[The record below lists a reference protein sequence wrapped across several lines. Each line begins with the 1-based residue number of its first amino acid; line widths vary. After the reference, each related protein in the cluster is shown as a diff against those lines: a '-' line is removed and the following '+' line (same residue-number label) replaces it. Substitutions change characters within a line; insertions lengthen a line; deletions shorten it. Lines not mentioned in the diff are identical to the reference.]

1 MILDSLFLALKL
13 KRTTTMEIILKKD
26 VENLGLEFDTVNVKP
41 GYARNFL
48 IPQGFALL
56 ATPKNKAQLEAT
68 LESRKEEE
76 AKLVSAANAVVDQL
90 KKTSVTIPAKVGTG
104 DKLFGSINNADL
116 AAALEKAGVSVDKKY
131 IKIPGNTIKRTGKFS
146 AVVRLHRNVEYNY
159 EFDIVSDAPVVEA
172 APAKKEEAKS
182 EEA

>member
-1 MILDSLFLALKL
+1 
-13 KRTTTMEIILKKD
+13 MEIILKQD

-48 IPQGFALL
+48 LPQGIALL
-56 ATPKNKAQLEAT
+56 ATPKNKATLEAT

-76 AKLVSAANAVVDQL
+76 AKLVATANAVVDQL
-90 KKTSVTIPAKVGTG
+90 KKTSITIPAKVGSG

-116 AAALEKAGVSVDKKY
+116 AAALAKAGVSIEKKY
-131 IKIPGNTIKRTGKFS
+131 IKIPGNTIKRTGKVT
-146 AVVRLHRNVEYNY
+146 AIVRLHRSVEYNF
-159 EFDIVSDAPVVEA
+159 EFEIVSDAPPVVA
-172 APAKKEEAKS
+172 APKPAPKAVVKAEETS

>member
-1 MILDSLFLALKL
+1 
-13 KRTTTMEIILKKD
+13 MEIILKKD

>member
-1 MILDSLFLALKL
+1 
-13 KRTTTMEIILKKD
+13 MEIILKKD

-56 ATPKNKAQLEAT
+56 ATPKNKAALEAT
-68 LESRKEEE
+68 LEARKEEE
-76 AKLVSAANAVVDQL
+76 AKLIATANAVVEQL
-90 KKTSVTIPAKVGTG
+90 KKTSITIPAKVGSG
-104 DKLFGSINNADL
+104 DKLFGSINNSDL

-131 IKIPGNTIKRTGKFS
+131 IKIPGSTIKRTGKFS
-146 AVVRLHRNVEYNY
+146 ALVRLHRNVEYNY
-159 EFDIVSDAPVVEA
+159 EFDIVSDAPVEA

>member
-1 MILDSLFLALKL
+1 
-13 KRTTTMEIILKKD
+13 MEIILKKD

-76 AKLVSAANAVVDQL
+76 AKLVAAANAVVDQL
-90 KKTSVTIPAKVGTG
+90 KKTSVTIPAK
-104 DKLFGSINNADL
+104 
-116 AAALEKAGVSVDKKY
+116 
-131 IKIPGNTIKRTGKFS
+131 
-146 AVVRLHRNVEYNY
+146 
-159 EFDIVSDAPVVEA
+159 
-172 APAKKEEAKS
+172 
-182 EEA
+182 